1 MSNRVRSYILPV
13 VAVAGLTAGAY
24 YAGAARTGNAPHAAE
39 QASVQAA
46 KTPNVLKFDAG
57 SPQLASL
64 RIAAA
69 EEAPLPL
76 AEPLNGRVAYN
87 EDTTARIS
95 SPIAGRI
102 VSLKAVPGD
111 RVAAG
116 AVLATIDAPDL
127 AAAVADLRKAEA
139 DELRKKLSLERAQ
152 KLFDAEVVPRK
163 DLESAAADQAA
174 SRAETQRAQLR
185 LRNLAPAGGSDGR
198 SLALRS
204 PVSGVVA
211 DRKANPSMEVQPGM
225 ADPLFIISDLRKL
238 WVLIDLPERYL
249 NEVKAGQEVSV
260 AVDAYPKEMF
270 RARVARI
277 GQVVDAATR
286 RIQVR
291 CDVDNADG
299 RLKPE
304 MFARIT
310 LLSEARTTTVRVPN
324 AALVTDGLYSFAFIE
339 TANGHFTKRKV
350 KLAIQDR
357 DYAYVTEGIVKSDRV
372 VVSGALLLQSELA
385 SGQ

>member
-13 VAVAGLTAGAY
+13 LAVVGLTAGAY
-24 YAGAARTGNAPHAAE
+24 YAGSARVGNVPTAE
-39 QASVQAA
+39 QAPAPANRV
-46 KTPNVLKFDAG
+46 PNVLKFEPG

-76 AEPLNGRVAYN
+76 AEPLNGRIAYN
-87 EDTTARIS
+87 ENTTARIS

-102 VSLKAVPGD
+102 VSLRAVPGD

-139 DELRKKLSLERAQ
+139 DELRKKLALDRAQ

-163 DLESAAADQAA
+163 DLETAAADQAA
-174 SRAETQRAQLR
+174 SHAETQRAQTR
-185 LRNLAPAGGSDGR
+185 LRNLAPAGGDGR
-198 SLALRS
+198 GLALRS

-225 ADPLFIISDLRKL
+225 ADPLFVVSDLRKL
-238 WVLIDLPERYL
+238 WVLIDMPERYL
-249 NEVKAGQEVSV
+249 NDVQVGREVSV
-260 AVDAYPKEMF
+260 GVDAYPKEMF
-270 RARVARI
+270 RARVVRI
-277 GQVVDAATR
+277 GQVVDTTTR

-304 MFARIT
+304 MFARVT
-310 LLSEARTTTVRVPN
+310 LLSETRNNVVRVPN
-324 AALVTDGLYSFAFIE
+324 SALVTEGLYSFAFIE
-339 TANGHFTKRKV
+339 TGNGVFTKRKV
-350 KLAIQDR
+350 ELAIQDR
-357 DYAYVTEGIVKSDRV
+357 EHAYVTEGIAKGDRV
-372 VVSGALLLQSELA
+372 VTSGALLLQSELT